1 MGHAR
6 HATGGH
12 FLPGLSVTA
21 VFNGVPMLN
30 SSYPGGLLLRSFTN
44 RLLVLSPSGLVE
56 LHASHDSAFTTLL
69 CEVI

>member
-44 RLLVLSPSGLVE
+44 RLLVLSPAGLVE

-69 CEVI
+69 RKVI

>member
-1 MGHAR
+1 MPVMLRGVI
-6 HATGGH
+6 

-56 LHASHDSAFTTLL
+56 LHASHDSAYTTSRS
-69 CEVI
+69 EMI